1 MKIRAKLLMI
11 TLFPVAILL
20 LSIAAFFSFGHY
32 ESNYLK
38 KALLADN
45 MEKSMSGLAV
55 LTYEYKRLL
64 GARPQKQFCEVYNQ
78 LGNLLEQAEPYFT
91 LPEED
96 ELFDEIKRSYRII
109 GVFYQELS
117 ASGDRSVRHK
127 PAIHREYL
135 DKVYRKLLIEI
146 QASIRRADMLYRINR
161 EKTLRLSGMRA
172 KVNIGCVF
180 GLVLSLAAVALSLMR
195 SIAVPIVRLRT
206 GMKNFSPV
214 IQYDPL
220 PVTSGDELGELTR
233 SFNEMALKLKRQGE
247 IDSALIE
254 ISQKILDERDVS
266 VEEVSSVVLAWSQR
280 ITGSKFGFAGSVDAE
295 VKGLVALAMSRNVWE
310 ECRVHDKSTAL
321 KKFGGVWKW
330 VLNNKSAVISND
342 FSKDPRAAGEPEGH
356 ARIERFLSV
365 PVLAGNVLFGLVA
378 MANSPRDYT
387 EDDLAALKKIG
398 DLYAIALRHIKMGQ
412 RLKRSHDE
420 LESQVEKRTVELR
433 RSNETIRALMNAT
446 QETVLLKDARGTIL
460 AANDAAAKRFGKSSA
475 DEIVGLRIYDLLP
488 PAVAAE
494 RRLRDEEVIKTGNP
508 LRFGD
513 EWFGRSFDNTIFPL
527 FDANGQVS
535 RLAVYSYDITP
546 LRQAHEEYK
555 AILRTAVD
563 GFWITDTSGRFL
575 DVNDAYCEISGYRRE
590 EFLKM
595 RISDVEA
602 LETPEETINR
612 IAELM
617 KKKYIRFETA
627 HRRKDGCVV
636 DIEVCATF
644 KEFSDGRIYVF
655 LKDITQRKQ
664 AERLLRQAKEEAES
678 ANRAKS
684 EFLANM
690 SHEIR
695 TPMNAITGMAH
706 LALQTGL
713 TEKQRDYVEK
723 ILVSARSLL
732 SIINDVLDVS
742 KVEAGKMALEVI
754 PFDLDEV
761 FNSAF
766 GLVGDKAHE
775 KGLEVVISRD
785 SRIPRKLL
793 GDPMRLGQ
801 IVVNL
806 LSNAIKFTERG
817 EVALS
822 ASLTGAQDV
831 KNGVMLRFSVK
842 DTGIGISEEQQARLF
857 QPFTQADGS
866 LSRKY
871 GGTGLGLVICKRLV
885 ELMGGSINV
894 QSKPNEGS
902 VFTFTARFG
911 VDMDVEHCC
920 PLPPEDIRG
929 MRVLVVD
936 DNASSREAL
945 RSALESLSFRVT
957 AMENG
962 KAAIGELKKAQA
974 EGAEQYRLMLV
985 DWKMP
990 EMDGIETV
998 GMIRCDPEIV
1008 HPPMVIMATAFGREE
1023 IARKAMDVGIN
1034 AFLTKPVTT
1043 STLFDTIMDI
1053 FGKAPDKQTATVAP
1067 SGGRR
1072 IMPKGRY
1079 ILLVED
1085 NAVNRQV
1092 AEEFLKGMGFLVDK
1106 AGNGKEAVDKAT
1118 GNPNLYSM
1126 ILMDIQMPEM
1136 DGYEATR
1143 RIRCCEDLKTIPI
1156 IAMTAHVMA
1165 EHHARAREAGMN
1177 DHISKPIDPE
1187 QMADVIFH
1195 WLRRERKRAERPPE
1209 SPHLSGRVGTAH
1221 LPEPPRLLP
1230 ALTILGIDA
1239 PAALRILGGN
1249 EEALIRVLRSF
1260 RRDFGEIAGKINTA
1274 FQSGQS
1280 DRVRELAHE
1289 VKGVSGNIAATELHR
1304 LARDFEDALKQDDV
1318 AAKKNILEKMGA
1330 EVKNICKGI
1339 DDAFGKEGEAV
1350 STGAKGAGIDT
1361 AALKP
1366 LLIQLGK
1373 LLAEKNIGATKLAPT
1388 VEAYFQGGTLE
1399 LEAKEMASRTQR
1411 LDFKGAGE
1419 RLSKI
1424 TAALGFEGEP

>member
-1 MKIRAKLLMI
+1 M
-11 TLFPVAILL
+11 
-20 LSIAAFFSFGHY
+20 
-32 ESNYLK
+32 
-38 KALLADN
+38 
-45 MEKSMSGLAV
+45 
-55 LTYEYKRLL
+55 
-64 GARPQKQFCEVYNQ
+64 
-78 LGNLLEQAEPYFT
+78 
-91 LPEED
+91 
-96 ELFDEIKRSYRII
+96 
-109 GVFYQELS
+109 
-117 ASGDRSVRHK
+117 
-127 PAIHREYL
+127 
-135 DKVYRKLLIEI
+135 
-146 QASIRRADMLYRINR
+146 
-161 EKTLRLSGMRA
+161 
-172 KVNIGCVF
+172 
-180 GLVLSLAAVALSLMR
+180 
-195 SIAVPIVRLRT
+195 
-206 GMKNFSPV
+206 
-214 IQYDPL
+214 
-220 PVTSGDELGELTR
+220 
-233 SFNEMALKLKRQGE
+233 
-247 IDSALIE
+247 
-254 ISQKILDERDVS
+254 
-266 VEEVSSVVLAWSQR
+266 
-280 ITGSKFGFAGSVDAE
+280 
-295 VKGLVALAMSRNVWE
+295 KGLVALAMSRNVWE

-321 KKFGGVWKW
+321 KKFGGIWKW
-330 VLNNKSAVISND
+330 VLNNKASVLSND

-365 PVLAGNVLFGLVA
+365 PVLAGNVLFGLIA
-378 MANSPRDYT
+378 MANPPQDYT

-446 QETVLLKDARGTIL
+446 QEIVLLKDARGIIL
-460 AANDAAAKRFGKSSA
+460 AANNAAAKRFGKPAA
-475 DEIVGLRIYDLLP
+475 DEIVGVRIYDLLP
-488 PAVAAE
+488 PNVATE
-494 RRLRDEEVIKTGNP
+494 RRLHDEEVIKTGNP
-508 LRFGD
+508 LRFED

-527 FDANGQVS
+527 PDANGQVS
-535 RLAVYSYDITP
+535 RLAVYSYDVTP
-546 LRQAHEEYK
+546 LKQAHEEYK

-563 GFWITDTSGRFL
+563 GFWITDTAGRFL
-575 DVNDAYCEISGYRRE
+575 DVNDAYCGISGYSRE
-590 EFLKM
+590 ELLNM

-602 LETPEETINR
+602 LEMPEETDNHIK
-612 IAELM
+612 ELM
-617 KKKYIRFETA
+617 GKGCIRFETV

-644 KEFSDGRIYVF
+644 KEFSGGRIYVF

-664 AERLLRQAKEEAES
+664 AERLLKQAKEEAES
-678 ANRAKS
+678 ANRAKG

-713 TEKQRDYVEK
+713 TAKQRDYVEK
-723 ILVSARSLL
+723 ILVSAQSLL
-732 SIINDVLDVS
+732 GIINDVLDVS
-742 KVEAGKMALEVI
+742 KVEAGKMALETV

-761 FNSAF
+761 FNNAF

-806 LSNAIKFTERG
+806 LSNAIKFTDRG

-822 ASLTGAQDV
+822 AAMTGAQID
-831 KNGVMLRFSVK
+831 KNEAVLRFSVK

-885 ELMGGSINV
+885 ELMGGSINF

-920 PLPPEDIRG
+920 PLLPEDIRG

-945 RSALESLSFRVT
+945 RSALESLSFRVS

-974 EGAEQYRLMLV
+974 EGSEQYRLMLV

-998 GMIRCDPEIV
+998 GMIRRDPEIV

-1043 STLFDTIMDI
+1043 STLFDTIMDL
-1053 FGKAPDKQTATVAP
+1053 FGKAPDKLTATA
-1067 SGGRR
+1067 SAERR
-1072 IMPKGRY
+1072 VMPKGRH

-1085 NAVNRQV
+1085 NEINRQV

-1106 AGNGKEAVDKAT
+1106 ARNGKEAVDKAT
-1118 GNPNLYSM
+1118 GNPDIYCM

-1143 RIRCCEDLKTIPI
+1143 RIRCCEDMKTIPI

-1195 WLRRERKRAERPPE
+1195 WLRRERKRAERPPV
-1209 SPHLSGRVGTAH
+1209 SPHLSIRVGIAH
-1221 LPEPPRLLP
+1221 IHETSRLLP
-1230 ALTILGIDA
+1230 TLTIQGINA

-1249 EEALIRVLRSF
+1249 EEALIRILRSF
-1260 RRDFGEIAGKINTA
+1260 RRDFGDIAAKTNTA
-1274 FQSGQS
+1274 FQSGQL
-1280 DRVRELAHE
+1280 DRVKELAHE

-1304 LARDFEDALKQDDV
+1304 LTRTFEEALKQDDV
-1318 AAKKNILEKMGA
+1318 AAQKNILEKMCA

-1339 DDAFGKEGEAV
+1339 DDAFGKEEEAV

-1366 LLIQLGK
+1366 MLIQLGK

-1388 VEAYFQGGTLE
+1388 VEAYLQGGTLE
-1399 LEAKEMASRTQR
+1399 LEAKEMASRTHR

-1419 RLSKI
+1419 RLSTI
-1424 TAALGFEGEP
+1424 AAALGIEGEP